1 MEAIDMAT
9 FTNQATLSYNGNTT
23 TSNITTG
30 EILEVLTVTKTAVVN
45 TYSANDRI
53 TYVISI
59 VNSGPT
65 ALNGLTVTD
74 DLGGYE
80 LPDGTTRVYPLTYE
94 PNSIQYYING
104 VRQSAAP
111 AVTAGSPITFGGIS
125 VPAGGNTTLI
135 YETRVNQNA
144 PLAADS
150 SITNRAAVSG
160 GGLATPVADVEEI
173 LATNEP
179 LLTISK
185 SLNPTTVTEN
195 GQVTYTFVIQ
205 NAGNA
210 PATATDNVIV
220 TDVFNPALNS
230 ISATFNGTTWTEGT
244 HYTYDALTGTFS
256 ALPGQITVP
265 AATYTQDTSTGA
277 WTTNPGVSILTVTG
291 TI

>member
-1 MEAIDMAT
+1 MAT

-30 EILEVLTVTKTAVVN
+30 EILEVLSVTKTAVVN

-59 VNSGPT
+59 VNSGAT

-74 DLGGYE
+74 DLGGYT
-80 LPDGTTRVYPLTYE
+80 LPDGTTQVYPLTYE
-94 PNSIQYYING
+94 QKSVQYFING
-104 VRQSAAP
+104 VRQTAAP
-111 AVTAGSPITFGGIS
+111 AVVAGPPMTFSGIS
-125 VPAGGNTTLI
+125 VPAGGNTVLI

-144 PLAADS
+144 PLTTDS

-160 GGLATPVADVEEI
+160 GGLTTPVADTEI
-173 LATNEP
+173 VAASNEP

-205 NAGNA
+205 NAGN
-210 PATATDNVIV
+210 TAAQGDDNVIV
-220 TDVFNPALNS
+220 TDIFNPALNA
-230 ISATFNGTTWTEGT
+230 ISVTFNGITWTEDT
-244 HYTYDALTGTFS
+244 HYTYNAATGTFS
-256 ALPGQITVP
+256 TLPGQITVP
-265 AATYTQDTSTGA
+265 AAAYTQDPTTGA
-277 WTTNPGVSILTVTG
+277 WTTNPGVSVLTVTG